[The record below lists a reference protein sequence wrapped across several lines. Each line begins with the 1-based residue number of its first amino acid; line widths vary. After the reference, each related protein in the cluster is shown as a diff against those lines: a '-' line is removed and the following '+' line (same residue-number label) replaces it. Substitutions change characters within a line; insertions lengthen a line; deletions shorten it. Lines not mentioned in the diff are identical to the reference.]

1 MTVRI
6 ETSCVE
12 APHVDQPTNP
22 VQVADDGVETDDV
35 TALLTFLG
43 FSVKVRTG
51 SLVLNG
57 NNTLA
62 GLFVELNHKYQ
73 CVYKS

>member
-1 MTVRI
+1 MTLHLV
-6 ETSCVE
+6 VLKF
-12 APHVDQPTNP
+12 PTLINLQIR

-57 NNTLA
+57 NNALA
-62 GLFVELNHKYQ
+62 GLFVKFNHKYQ